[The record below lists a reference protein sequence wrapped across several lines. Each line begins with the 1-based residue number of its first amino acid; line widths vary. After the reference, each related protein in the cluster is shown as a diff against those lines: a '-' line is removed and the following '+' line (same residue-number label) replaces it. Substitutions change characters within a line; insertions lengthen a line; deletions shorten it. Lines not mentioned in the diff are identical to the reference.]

1 MNAPE
6 SRLGSRIFSELP
18 PNFCAIFVTL
28 SLHLPY
34 SIALNLSLFF
44 AGDFL
49 MLSTGYF
56 GYYAYPSDIMTRTQ
70 LS

>member
-1 MNAPE
+1 M
-6 SRLGSRIFSELP
+6 LGSRIFSDVP
-18 PNFCAIFVTL
+18 PNLCAILVKL
-28 SLHLPY
+28 VLPSPY
-34 SIALNLSLFF
+34 AIDLNLSLFF

-49 MLSTGYF
+49 MLSTATF